1 MSSVFMGI
9 FVPMGNLILDHC
21 GVQFL
26 VFSFSITLQ
35 SSAVF

>member
-21 GVQFL
+21 GVRLL
-26 VFSFSITLQ
+26 VLSFSITLQ
-35 SSAVF
+35 SFAVF